1 MSSLYSKNVFYLF
14 YPFIDKL
21 YTVVLCWL
29 VITDWIFLLL
39 LCPLQSNPYLHT
51 LHTDKTYKKVNIVI
65 WCQSSKKKIKSGSW
79 FIQKCN
85 ALHWLK
91 IRIHLQIM
99 PNQSLQGSLSILIS
113 ALPGIQMSPN
123 RVFFLFHETF
133 KYM

>member
-29 VITDWIFLLL
+29 VITDGIFLLL

-65 WCQSSKKKIKSGSW
+65 WCQSSNNKKSNQGLGLYKSVMHCTDW
-79 FIQKCN
+79 K
-85 ALHWLK
+85 LEYTYK
-91 IRIHLQIM
+91 
-99 PNQSLQGSLSILIS
+99 
-113 ALPGIQMSPN
+113 
-123 RVFFLFHETF
+123 
-133 KYM
+133 